1 MIEYLSDAII
11 LQKDFSGEMDAR
23 VHIFT
28 KKYGKLVARAK
39 SARKILSKL
48 SAHLEPGN
56 LCRTRLIEKNGLQ
69 VVDALKNGTAAAT
82 PADLH
87 FLAKILAENEPE
99 PAIWQ
104 MLVNNKFSWNLA
116 LKILGWDPAC
126 AQCAE
131 CGGKP
136 ERFNPSQQNFF
147 CKNCSLNLPKNDT
160 INLS

>member
-48 SAHLEPGN
+48 SGHLEPGN
-56 LCRTRLIEKNGLQ
+56 LCKTRLIEKNGPQ
-69 VVDALKNGTAAAT
+69 VVDAIRNAKLATA

-104 MLVNNKFSWNLA
+104 MLASNKFSWPLA
-116 LKILGWDPAC
+116 LKILGWDPRAAAC
-126 AQCAE
+126 SE
-131 CGGKP
+131 CGGP
-136 ERFNPSQQNFF
+136 PHVFNFAQQNFF
-147 CKNCSLNLPKNDT
+147 CANCSLNLPKDD
-160 INLS
+160 IISL